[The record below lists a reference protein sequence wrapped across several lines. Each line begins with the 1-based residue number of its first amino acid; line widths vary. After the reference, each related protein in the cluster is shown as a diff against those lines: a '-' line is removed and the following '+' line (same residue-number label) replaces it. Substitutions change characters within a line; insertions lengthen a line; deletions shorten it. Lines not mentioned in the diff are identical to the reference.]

1 MVSTA
6 LIAKYLALCALVTA
20 SLAFTSPLATSP
32 LATSPARNVGPSFP
46 QQKAPRARF
55 VNTWQAAGCPP
66 RALSTTCNATPNT
79 SNDDDAKAATI
90 ADSTPFTHS
99 DITWKLRP
107 PKETPLLKRLAVR
120 GASALIKADCLL
132 RRKDPPPVLCPKGG
146 QAILQAY
153 YRPPGSLRKRQIAR
167 FGITT
172 IRGPPAPPI
181 EETVT
186 DLYGIEQFPLGGIGA
201 AAIIYMFVEE
211 EYRKREVG
219 VLALEVISA
228 IHAVAGCDF
237 TLLVADDDGS
247 GKLVDWYERHGFSR
261 APKLQDMMG
270 SPGGKFG
277 VSMIAPTQVPEGFFQ
292 QAKIKW

>member
-1 MVSTA
+1 MASTIMLA
-6 LIAKYLALCALVTA
+6 TYLALCVLVTA

-32 LATSPARNVGPSFP
+32 ARNVG
-46 QQKAPRARF
+46 ARF

-66 RALSTTCNATPNT
+66 RPLSTTCNAAPND
-79 SNDDDAKAATI
+79 DDDAKAATI

-120 GASALIKADCLL
+120 GASALIKADCFL
-132 RRKDPPPVLCPKGG
+132 RRKTPPPVLCPKGG

-153 YRPPGSLRKRQIAR
+153 YRPPGSLRKRQIGR

-228 IHAVAGCDF
+228 IHTVAGCDF

-270 SPGGKFG
+270 SPGEKFG

-292 QAKIKW
+292 QQVKIKW

>member
-1 MVSTA
+1 MAPATMLA
-6 LIAKYLALCALVTA
+6 TYLALCALVTA

-32 LATSPARNVGPSFP
+32 VGPQPLP
-46 QQKAPRARF
+46 QQKARARF
-55 VNTWQAAGCPP
+55 VNTWQATCCSP
-66 RALSTTCNATPNT
+66 RALSTTCNAAPN
-79 SNDDDAKAATI
+79 NDDDEGA
-90 ADSTPFTHS
+90 ADSASTKTTAPFTHS

-132 RRKDPPPVLCPKGG
+132 RRKTPPPVLCPKGG
-146 QAILQAY
+146 QSILQAY
-153 YRPPGSLRKRQIAR
+153 YRPPGSLRKKQIAR

-211 EYRKREVG
+211 E
-219 VLALEVISA
+219 
-228 IHAVAGCDF
+228 
-237 TLLVADDDGS
+237 
-247 GKLVDWYERHGFSR
+247 
-261 APKLQDMMG
+261 
-270 SPGGKFG
+270 
-277 VSMIAPTQVPEGFFQ
+277 
-292 QAKIKW
+292 